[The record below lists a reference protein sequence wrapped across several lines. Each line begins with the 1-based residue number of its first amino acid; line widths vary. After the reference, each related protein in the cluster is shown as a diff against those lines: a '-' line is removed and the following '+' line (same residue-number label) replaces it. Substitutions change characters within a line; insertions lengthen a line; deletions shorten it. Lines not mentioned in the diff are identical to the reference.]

1 MIEVNH
7 PLLTKFY
14 TKMIHEDNPKFGAP
28 HHFIVRRV
36 EDDRVVGKV
45 DFQEGP
51 VKECGVN
58 GIGNEDVLGMI
69 LLRLEGFQQTEFAC
83 EENVKAIEHIK
94 NALKILRER
103 TNKRRAR
110 NVEGT
115 SNV

>member
-1 MIEVNH
+1 
-7 PLLTKFY
+7 
-14 TKMIHEDNPKFGAP
+14 
-28 HHFIVRRV
+28 
-36 EDDRVVGKV
+36 
-45 DFQEGP
+45 
-51 VKECGVN
+51 
-58 GIGNEDVLGMI
+58 MI

-83 EENVKAIEHIK
+83 EENAKAIEHIK